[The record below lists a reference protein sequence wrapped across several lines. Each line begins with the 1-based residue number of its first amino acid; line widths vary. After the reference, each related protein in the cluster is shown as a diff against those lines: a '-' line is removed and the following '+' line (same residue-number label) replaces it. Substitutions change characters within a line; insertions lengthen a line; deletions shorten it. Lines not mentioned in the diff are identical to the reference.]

1 MKNKFWYKLAILL
14 MINFGALA
22 LGAAWTDPGTNS
34 DWYRLA
40 NQAPW
45 TPPGWVFGAAWFTI
59 GVTYSIM
66 MAFLDTSKYRHID
79 EIQRWFW
86 FSVALNIA
94 WNPVFF
100 WLHAKWMGVVVLVVL
115 SYLIYRLVDFTR
127 ESLGWKVAWLGMPY
141 FIWLMIALSLNL
153 YIAIMN

>member
-14 MINFGALA
+14 MVNFGALA

-66 MAFLDTSKYRHID
+66 MAYLDTSVYGKW
-79 EIQRWFW
+79 EEVQRWFW
-86 FSVALNIA
+86 FSVVLNIA

-100 WLHAKWMGVVVLVVL
+100 TFHAVGLGIILLLSLAYQIFNLVE
-115 SYLIYRLVDFTR
+115 FTQDK
-127 ESLGWKVAWLGMPY
+127 LGWKVAWLGMPY

>member
-1 MKNKFWYKLAILL
+1 MKNKFWYKLVILL
-14 MINFGALA
+14 MVNFGALA

-66 MAFLDTSKYRHID
+66 MAYLDTSVYGKW
-79 EIQRWFW
+79 EEVQRWFW
-86 FSVALNIA
+86 FSVVLNIA

-100 WLHAKWMGVVVLVVL
+100 ALHATGLSIIILLSLAYQIFNLVE
-115 SYLIYRLVDFTR
+115 FTQDK
-127 ESLGWKVAWLGMPY
+127 LGWKVAWLGMPY

>member
-1 MKNKFWYKLAILL
+1 MKNNFWGKLITLL
-14 MINFGALA
+14 IVNFGALA

-45 TPPGWVFGAAWFTI
+45 SPPGWVFGAAWFTI

-66 MAFLDTSKYRHID
+66 VAFIETSTYRNLDQIY
-79 EIQRWFW
+79 RWFW
-86 FSVALNIA
+86 LSVLLNVA

-100 WLHAKWMGVVVLVVL
+100 MFHAVWTGVGVLL
-115 SYLIYRLVDFTR
+115 ALAACIYYLVDFAR
-127 ESLGWKVAWLGMPY
+127 QALGWKVAWLGMPY
-141 FIWLMIALSLNL
+141 FLWLMIATSLNM

>member
-1 MKNKFWYKLAILL
+1 MKNKFWYKLVILL
-14 MINFGALA
+14 MVNFGALA

-66 MAFLDTSKYRHID
+66 MAYLDTSVYGKW
-79 EIQRWFW
+79 EEVQRWFW
-86 FSVALNIA
+86 FSVVLNIA

-100 WLHAKWMGVVVLVVL
+100 TFHAVGLGIILLLSLAYQIFNLVE
-115 SYLIYRLVDFTR
+115 FTQDK
-127 ESLGWKVAWLGMPY
+127 LGWKVAWLGMPY